1 GVIFLLI
8 PLKGLKKR
16 EGPDNRRE
24 SFVMLIRESA
34 PVIMVVAIII
44 FLNLLRRILES
55 AGLALSYPP
64 ELSVLVGILVCIIM
78 VIRTNKLNRSDIRK
92 ALRDKKYINFVLL
105 ILAIMVFKGVLS
117 GSSIILGIKDEM
129 IAYRIPLLVIVTL
142 LPLISGLVTGIAV
155 GFVGAS
161 FPVIIPLLAG
171 FSPLS
176 FLAYAALAY
185 SCGYMGMMLSPVH
198 LCLLVSKDYFSAGL
212 ASCYYLLIKLVVLV
226 IALTGIYVFIL
237 TRLG

>member
-1 GVIFLLI
+1 
-8 PLKGLKKR
+8 
-16 EGPDNRRE
+16 
-24 SFVMLIRESA
+24 M
-34 PVIMVVAIII
+34 
-44 FLNLLRRILES
+44 
-55 AGLALSYPP
+55 
-64 ELSVLVGILVCIIM
+64 
-78 VIRTNKLNRSDIRK
+78 
-92 ALRDKKYINFVLL
+92 
-105 ILAIMVFKGVLS
+105 
-117 GSSIILGIKDEM
+117 
-129 IAYRIPLLVIVTL
+129 
-142 LPLISGLVTGIAV
+142 
-155 GFVGAS
+155 
-161 FPVIIPLLAG
+161 LAG